1 MLLKLLL
8 RRVMVTIPTLLG
20 LTLVVFFMIKAVPG
34 DPALLL
40 LGERASAESLEE
52 FRRVLGLD
60 QPWHVQYGRFMSRV
74 IVEGDLGRSVVTQ
87 QPVTH
92 ILMEKFP
99 ATVELASAAMIFA
112 MLIGIPMGLLAA
124 MKPGSII
131 DVGSMSTAVFGVSMP
146 IFWLALMLIWIFGLT
161 LEWLPISGR
170 IGIEQTWDPV
180 TGFVFL
186 DAMLAGNLELLLS
199 AASHIILP
207 AVALGTIPMA
217 FLARITRSSMIEV
230 LSQDYVRT
238 ARAKGVGQFLIVTRH
253 ALKNAA
259 IPVLTVL
266 GLQFGLLL
274 GGAIITETVFAWPGI
289 GSFLLEAVGSRDY
302 PSLQGGILVTAT
314 AFVAVNLL
322 VDIAY
327 RAFDPRMRTN

>member
-8 RRVMVTIPTLLG
+8 RRVMVTVPTLLG

-34 DPALLL
+34 DSALLL

-74 IVEGDLGRSVVTQ
+74 LVEGDLGRSVVTQ
-87 QPVTH
+87 QPVTQ

-112 MLIGIPMGLLAA
+112 MLVGIPMGLLAA

-131 DVGSMSTAVFGVSMP
+131 DVGSMSSAVFGVSMP

-186 DAMLAGNLELLLS
+186 DALIAGNPELLLS
-199 AASHIILP
+199 ACAHIILP

-314 AFVAVNLL
+314 AFVAVNLV